1 MAKRK
6 QLPPVP
12 KTEKEFGR
20 REMFVMVSPLTDIS
34 KEWAFHGYTAK
45 EAQEQ
50 VEFWDLVHA
59 KSPEMQGTCKIARV
73 TIIYEETG

>member
-20 REMFVMVSPLTDIS
+20 REMFVMISPFTEID
-34 KEWAFHGYTAK
+34 KEWAFHGYNAK
-45 EAQEQ
+45 EVQEDIDY
-50 VEFWDLVHA
+50 WDLVHEGHELKGA
-59 KSPEMQGTCKIARV
+59 CKIARV
-73 TIIYEETG
+73 TIIYEET